1 MIVNGLF
8 RQEHYII
15 IKITR
20 FDVYKN
26 KVIANNIANANT
38 PGYKKVEASFMK
50 ELQKA
55 IESNKIEKVKNVE
68 ENITFSKSKST
79 RKDGTTLIWIE
90 S

>member
-1 MIVNGLF
+1 MDFSDKN
-8 RQEHYII
+8 II
-15 IKITR
+15 LLSKLLDLT
-20 FDVYKN
+20 YTKN